1 MEVQPDIQ
9 QRSGL
14 ASSLGASSACL
25 PDTGRMWLQLIQRSE
40 PKVGQHCPRTDPPP
54 PARHRHHPVCP
65 PQADYVRRRV
75 MRDGRRATIF
85 TLLQRMTLNICYSQ
99 SCFSRDVEYRTTA
112 NYSKLERLGYPD
124 EQSLICSI

>member
-14 ASSLGASSACL
+14 DQASSLGASSACL
-25 PDTGRMWLQLIQRSE
+25 PDTGRLQLIQRSE

-54 PARHRHHPVCP
+54 PSARHRHHPVCP

-75 MRDGRRATIF
+75 MGLRRGAT
-85 TLLQRMTLNICYSQ
+85 LRK
-99 SCFSRDVEYRTTA
+99 A
-112 NYSKLERLGYPD
+112 G
-124 EQSLICSI
+124 